1 MVDHLTVFDALIES
15 GFWVFL
21 KIRTSKLCKSFHNMI
36 IILFSTFSWHHIGQE
51 GGSFENFEYLKKQK
65 SILGKLKV
73 IFHNFLAYF
82 F

>member
-1 MVDHLTVFDALIES
+1 
-15 GFWVFL
+15 
-21 KIRTSKLCKSFHNMI
+21 MI
-36 IILFSTFSWHHIGQE
+36 VILFSTFSWHHIGQE